1 MTNHNHHHYPPH
13 GPRLRFC
20 LQATVNVL
28 LAFGLAQVLAVP
40 QHGLWTVLAAVVG
53 IQMSIGG
60 SLKAAAENIVGTIA
74 GGAYA
79 TMVAALVPHSTLFAF
94 AAVLAVAVAPLAYA
108 AAVSPSF
115 RAAPVTAVLVLMI
128 SAQLGGTA
136 QSRPAFFRSL
146 GVAIGGGVA
155 IAVSLLVFPARAHA
169 LGLHEAVRVLQHMAQ
184 VLQPVMVGF
193 RAPRDPLEAVHLQDD
208 IGEAVHAF
216 AEIAGEAKPERLVH
230 LAYEPDP
237 AALSRTLLRL
247 RHDLVM
253 LGRAASAP
261 LPDHL
266 AARLGPVLTEI
277 AERATDHLLASA
289 GALGA
294 RHAPPPAENVE
305 RALAAYLSELASCA
319 PKVCWTALPKASGS
333 ASPVSDSCCSSCN
346 RSLAAYG
353 LSARLGAKPARDGA
367 FDPAMR
373 RQPLRQRARS
383 LRGCWETHWRRLCRA
398 LRPDASAEAPQS
410 TIAAL
415 ARGMEDR
422 HPASSRLVEGRKM
435 LTLTTCG
442 SKWTP
447 STLNPIRG
455 APVMRSWPL
464 LLTLLVALAGC
475 QPESTPVEI
484 RPVRTIVVDPRPLSD
499 DRRAVGEVKPRYRA
513 ICRSA

>member
-1 MTNHNHHHYPPH
+1 VRSRKPEGDVTNHNHHHYPPH

-20 LQATVNVL
+20 LRATVNVL
-28 LAFGLAQVLAVP
+28 LAFGLAQVLPVP
-40 QHGLWTVLAAVVG
+40 QHGLWTVLTAVVV

-128 SAQLGGTA
+128 SAQLGGTEI
-136 QSRPAFFRSL
+136 QLAFFRSL
-146 GVAIGGGVA
+146 GVAIGGVVA

-216 AEIAGEAKPERLVH
+216 AEIAGEAKSERLVH
-230 LAYEPDP
+230 LAHEPDP

-261 LPDHL
+261 LPNHL

-277 AERATDHLLASA
+277 AERATDHLFASA

-305 RALAAYLSELASCA
+305 RALAAYLSELAVMRTEGLLDGHAEGERERISGLGFVLQQVQQNLSQLTDCLRDWA
-319 PKVCWTALPKASGS
+319 RSPHETALST
-333 ASPVSDSCCSSCN
+333 
-346 RSLAAYG
+346 
-353 LSARLGAKPARDGA
+353 RLCDAN
-367 FDPAMR
+367 
-373 RQPLRQRARS
+373 PLRQRARS

-398 LRPDASAEAPQS
+398 LRPDASAEAPRS

-415 ARGMEDR
+415 ARGMEKIGTR
-422 HPASSRLVEGRKM
+422 
-435 LTLTTCG
+435 
-442 SKWTP
+442 
-447 STLNPIRG
+447 
-455 APVMRSWPL
+455 
-464 LLTLLVALAGC
+464 
-475 QPESTPVEI
+475 
-484 RPVRTIVVDPRPLSD
+484 RPH
-499 DRRAVGEVKPRYRA
+499 G
-513 ICRSA
+513 